1 MQHKRSLRFT
11 EGQSAVERN
20 SARLLRNLSLATALL
35 ICFLATGCSVSPLAK
50 HATALSAALAPVVNQ
65 SAAAYRDAV
74 ALDDLRA
81 DYEAVIA
88 YKNKDAT
95 YNPRNT
101 PELLSQKDIQS
112 RLAVLAAL
120 QVYSKSLIEITKSA
134 DSPELDAASKSVGSN
149 LTSLGNDLAPSIE
162 NVLGIAA
169 ATASTT
175 ETTVTT
181 TSGSTSTTA
190 STTTSTPAPLLSPEV
205 RNGIRTGIDALGQ
218 FLVNRVVE
226 KQLPGKIEEMD
237 THVQSLCKALSDDI
251 QTLQGLEQRDYD
263 RILNLEKQFILED
276 ELPGTNVNPQEHRA
290 EIMKLPEIARQQRE
304 ANEKLTSLREAI
316 EKLALTHHALAA
328 EAQHD
333 NPETL
338 KDKLAELS
346 GVGENLGKFYS
357 SLPTN

>member
-1 MQHKRSLRFT
+1 MKSKPDHSFAMYSGRYSRFAAMALML
-11 EGQSAVERN
+11 S
-20 SARLLRNLSLATALL
+20 LSLAT
-35 ICFLATGCSVSPLAK
+35 TGCLSPLAK
-50 HATALSAALAPVVNQ
+50 HATALSAAIAPVVDQ
-65 SAAAYRDAV
+65 SAAAYHDAV

-81 DYEAVIA
+81 DYEAVVA

-120 QVYSKSLIEITKSA
+120 QVYSKSLIEITKGT

-169 ATASTT
+169 APASTT
-175 ETTVTT
+175 TTTITTV
-181 TSGSTSTTA
+181 SGSTSTTNSSTA
-190 STTTSTPAPLLSPEV
+190 STAAPLLSPEV
-205 RNGIRTGIDALGQ
+205 RNGISTGINALGQ
-218 FLVNRVVE
+218 FLVNRAIE
-226 KQLPGKIEEMD
+226 KELPGKIEEMD
-237 THVQSLCKALSDDI
+237 PHVQALCKVLADDI

-276 ELPGTNVNPQEHRA
+276 ELPGKNVNPQEHRA
-290 EIMKLPEIARQQRE
+290 EIMRLPEIARQQRE
-304 ANEKLTSLREAI
+304 ANEKLSSLREAI
-316 EKLALTHHALAA
+316 NKLALTHHALAA
-328 EAQHD
+328 EAQHN

-338 KDKLAELS
+338 KDKLAELAD
-346 GVGENLGKFYS
+346 VGNNLGKFYS

>member
-1 MQHKRSLRFT
+1 M
-11 EGQSAVERN
+11 N
-20 SARLLRNLSLATALL
+20 SKLDHSSSMLSSHHSRLGAMALILFLTLSTS
-35 ICFLATGCSVSPLAK
+35 GCLSPLAK
-50 HATALSAALAPVVNQ
+50 HSTALSAAIAPVVDQ

-120 QVYSKSLIEITKSA
+120 QVYSKSLIEITKGT

-149 LTSLGNDLAPSIE
+149 LTSLGNYLAPSIE

-181 TSGSTSTTA
+181 VSGSTSTTTSSTA
-190 STTTSTPAPLLSPEV
+190 STAAPLLSPEV
-205 RNGIRTGIDALGQ
+205 RNGISTGINALGQ
-218 FLVNRVVE
+218 FLVNRAVE
-226 KQLPGKIEEMD
+226 KELPGKIEEMD
-237 THVQSLCKALSDDI
+237 PHVQALCKALADDI
-251 QTLQGLEQRDYD
+251 QTLQGLEKRDYD

-276 ELPGTNVNPQEHRA
+276 EQPGNNVNPQVHRA
-290 EIMKLPEIARQQRE
+290 EIMRLPEIARQQRE
-304 ANEKLTSLREAI
+304 ANEKLTSLRGAI
-316 EKLALTHHALAA
+316 DKLALTHHAVAA
-328 EAQHD
+328 EAQHN

-338 KDKLAELS
+338 KDKLAELAE
-346 GVGENLGKFYS
+346 VGSNLGKFYS